1 MSDASSNMPSE
12 STGLNL
18 KAILKEPVVLALFA
32 IIILLGIGEA
42 VSPGFAR
49 GDQIIKLLTV
59 AALLGFAAAGQN
71 LVVLSGGE
79 GD

>member
-18 KAILKEPVVLALFA
+18 KAILKEPVVLALSP
-32 IIILLGIGEA
+32 LSSCSGLRGGI
-42 VSPGFAR
+42 SPVFAR

-71 LVVLSGGE
+71 LVVLSGGR